1 MGRRPFGDAGIV
13 AALHARVERVLQR
26 EALQDRPHRAWI
38 VPCRI
43 EIADPEFV
51 GFEFLR
57 TREFERQQLRA
68 LQRSLAELLAEP
80 AVAEQNARQ
89 DRSGRAEQR
98 VALRRSLAP
107 LRVARRHMTDLM
119 SEDRREFGLIVHQ
132 RDQLPRRVDIA
143 AGDGEGVVYRA
154 VEQRNGKRFT
164 CIAEAR
170 LDGDVLADLLHI
182 LRMAA
187 AHRPA
192 EFGEQLRVR
201 FGAHLRL
208 ALRDR
213 RRGAGDIPSAHAA
226 GKRQREGGNGGG
238 CGKLDA
244 RHESGLP
251 DCVRAQAFTGPVRS
265 LVI

>member
-1 MGRRPFGDAGIV
+1 M
-13 AALHARVERVLQR
+13 QR
-26 EALQDRPHRAWI
+26 
-38 VPCRI
+38 
-43 EIADPEFV
+43 
-51 GFEFLR
+51 G
-57 TREFERQQLRA
+57 
-68 LQRSLAELLAEP
+68 LAELLAEP
-80 AVAEQNARQ
+80 TGAEQNARQ

-143 AGDGEGVVYRA
+143 AGDGEGVVDRA
-154 VEQRNGKRFT
+154 VEKRNGKRFT

-201 FGAHLRL
+201 FSAHLRL
-208 ALRDR
+208 ALRYR
-213 RRGAGDIPSAHAA
+213 RRGAGDISSAHAA
-226 GKRQREGGNGGG
+226 G
-238 CGKLDA
+238 
-244 RHESGLP
+244 
-251 DCVRAQAFTGPVRS
+251 
-265 LVI
+265 